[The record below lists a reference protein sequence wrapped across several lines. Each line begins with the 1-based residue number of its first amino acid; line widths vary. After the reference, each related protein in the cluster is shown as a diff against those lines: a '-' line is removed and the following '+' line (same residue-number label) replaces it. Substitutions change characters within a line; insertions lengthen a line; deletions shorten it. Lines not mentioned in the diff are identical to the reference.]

1 MKDLKASIKK
11 INEVTENINNFV
23 NSNAK
28 TFPKPNVD
36 DILMKEN
43 IKLKNKNA
51 IIINKLEKILN
62 TINKLLEGKNNA

>member
-11 INEVTENINNFV
+11 INEVTENIDNFV

-28 TFPKPNVD
+28 TFSKPNLD

-43 IKLKNKNA
+43 VKLKNKNA
-51 IIINKLEKILN
+51 IIINKLEKILT
-62 TINKLLEGKNNA
+62 TINKLLKGKNNA